1 MRLVLPGMNVLAL
14 PDVPLEV
21 PKDAGEVMVAAATRR
36 GSFPKHAA
44 PDDAAESVDLGK
56 PPE

>member
-1 MRLVLPGMNVLAL
+1 MNVLAL